1 MGSLRVTPQ
10 ELELDRAKRL
20 FAQKVDR
27 LRKSRERL
35 HKAMIEVEHDAILA
49 LAAAEDI
56 LDDKEEG

>member
-1 MGSLRVTPQ
+1 M
-10 ELELDRAKRL
+10 

-35 HKAMIEVEHDAILA
+35 HKAMAEVEHDMIMA

-56 LDDKEEG
+56 LDDKEQL